1 LQSTWLREENLCT
14 HTLNG
19 GRGVQK
25 KIVSGTAP
33 APEGKWRGTLR
44 NSTLPAEAELDS
56 PSVSQ
61 AVDAIRNAE
70 DRDVYRVRMTEER
83 VLNLETVRVLAAANQ
98 HILRSVDEEIEV
110 LLIDPGCITGI
121 SPAFSERR
129 GAILGL
135 VGGE

>member
-1 LQSTWLREENLCT
+1 
-14 HTLNG
+14 
-19 GRGVQK
+19 
-25 KIVSGTAP
+25 
-33 APEGKWRGTLR
+33 
-44 NSTLPAEAELDS
+44 
-56 PSVSQ
+56 
-61 AVDAIRNAE
+61 
-70 DRDVYRVRMTEER
+70 MTEER